1 MTVSGACTFEP
12 GDSIPTEDTR
22 SSAAQ
27 LREIL
32 IAHENGEEIIVLGED
47 NQRQPLVLVPQI
59 SNLLCDILGYIE
71 KGEWVTFVPNSKHLT
86 TQQAADILNVSRPFL
101 IKLLEQGQLAHS
113 KVGRHRRIEA
123 AHLFAYKR
131 KRDAERDATLDDL
144 IGKDQELY

>member
-1 MTVSGACTFEP
+1 MTTSGAYAFEL
-12 GDSIPTEDTR
+12 GDSIPTEDTQ

-32 IAHENGEEIIVLGED
+32 IAYENGEEIIVLDED
-47 NQRQPLVLVPQI
+47 NQRQRLVLAPQL
-59 SNLLCDILGYIE
+59 SKLLRDILSHIE
-71 KGEWVTFVPNSKHLT
+71 KGEGVTFVPNSKQLT

-131 KRDAERDATLDDL
+131 MRDAERDAALDNL
-144 IGKDQELY
+144 IGKDRELY

>member
-1 MTVSGACTFEP
+1 MTTPGAYAFEL
-12 GDSIPTEDTR
+12 GDSIPTEDTQ

-32 IAHENGEEIIVLGED
+32 LAYENGEQIVVLDEASEP
-47 NQRQPLVLVPQI
+47 RPLVLDPHL
-59 SNLLCDILGYIE
+59 SKMLRDILSHIE
-71 KGEWVTFVPNSKHLT
+71 KGEGVTFVPNSKQLT

-101 IKLLEQGQLAHS
+101 IKLIEQGKLKHS

-123 AHLFAYKR
+123 KDLFEYKR
-131 KRDAERDATLDDL
+131 QRDAERDAQLDDL